1 MPRCDYII
9 DLGGCETPRIN
20 EDFWLKGA
28 RRLHFSTYLFFSF
41 FFSFTPTHSLISQQ
55 LPENARRDYLS
66 FFIPSFSMTHY
77 ATLRV
82 TDLKDLLSKR
92 KLPTNGNKAELV
104 ARLEAADRETA
115 PLAPASAADAVAHLP
130 SAEEYEVNWDEDD
143 TAATGPK
150 SAKLAPS
157 KPESADVKKALSTP
171 ARAAGT
177 KGSGAKVVDKTASTE
192 PEGKKPFTFKRLAD
206 QFTDLTSAK
215 TTEIKK
221 TPSMPDIPKTT
232 AATPSENP
240 ASLQK
245 TEAEVKPATQ
255 EQSFSAGLAPTP
267 LQVELEKRKARAA
280 RFGAEQVDPTA
291 AESLKKLE
299 RAARFGSTNTHG
311 DAGDAIV
318 GVKGLDQALPERKV
332 KRGGDHVNGGVRGG
346 VQKRARY
353 GDRGQRRQGGTGGI
367 GGGDRRN
374 SAPRKGTASVSILDD
389 PAEREKAEKRRGR
402 FGAVP

>member
-1 MPRCDYII
+1 
-9 DLGGCETPRIN
+9 
-20 EDFWLKGA
+20 
-28 RRLHFSTYLFFSF
+28 
-41 FFSFTPTHSLISQQ
+41 
-55 LPENARRDYLS
+55 
-66 FFIPSFSMTHY
+66 MTHY

-104 ARLEAADRETA
+104 ARLEAADREAT
-115 PLAPASAADAVAHLP
+115 PPAPAPAADAVAHLP

-143 TAATGPK
+143 TTATGPK

-171 ARAAGT
+171 REQSRAAGT
-177 KGSGAKVVDKTASTE
+177 KGSGMKVADKTASTE

-206 QFTDLTSAK
+206 QFTDLPSTK

-221 TPSMPDIPKTT
+221 TPSMPDIPK
-232 AATPSENP
+232 ATSATSSENP
-240 ASLQK
+240 ALLQK
-245 TEAEVKPATQ
+245 TEAGVKPATQ

-280 RFGAEQVDPTA
+280 RFGAEQVDPNA

-332 KRGGDHVNGGVRGG
+332 KRAGDHVNGGVRGG

-374 SAPRKGTASVSILDD
+374 SAPRKGTTSVGILDD
-389 PAEREKAEKRRGR
+389 PVEREKAEKRRGR